1 MTKRPLLFGVMAF
14 VFGELAGLNGYMA
27 MGLGMVTLLLLLW
40 RIGNR
45 RSSVAVMPAFFLPLC
60 VCVLLGILNGFRCR
74 VPDTF
79 REWIQ
84 KYGEG
89 DAVSCIIEGKVKR
102 IENREN
108 QTVLILRT
116 EQIESI
122 SGTTNQ
128 AYTIRI
134 TNASRSGNSIGEEE
148 APIQIGNRIRCE
160 VELRLPAMP
169 TNPGEF
175 NGSSYYR
182 SRGIDFLGYTK
193 EIQMIDHGYSRVFQ
207 WLVQMQRKA
216 QTCFYE
222 TLSEENAGI
231 MSAMLLGTNWELDSE
246 VRKLFQRNGIAHI
259 LAISALHISI
269 IGGVLYRILR
279 KFGCSYACAGI
290 PVMVVL
296 LLYGWM
302 TGFSGSTIRAILMFL
317 LMLGGDIL
325 GRTYDMLTA
334 TGLAC
339 LLMLVENPM
348 RLLDAGFLL
357 SFSAVLA
364 LGAVVPFVQESFGAL
379 SKPGLSEVRNNA
391 KFRHGFVRY
400 LKTSLISGGVL
411 QVVTAPIIVYFYY
424 DFPVYGIFLN
434 LIVIPLM
441 TPVVLCGFCGLLLY
455 PVWPWAGEL
464 VLLPCEWILR
474 LFCLLCKAIENLPGA
489 IWHIGAV
496 CLWEIGLYYGMV
508 FLILILLLRRR
519 RVQTVLLCVLLICG
533 IWFRGG
539 GTLRIVMLDV
549 GQGDGL
555 LMETPGRHTILFD
568 GGSSSRSKVGEYVL
582 TPALKYYG
590 TDCLD
595 YVIVSHMDQDHVN
608 GIMEC
613 IALSQN
619 GGIPVRYLVVPAIA
633 ETDSSFLPLLETAK
647 QASIPV
653 LYMKPGNQLLLDGV
667 TVTCLYPE
675 NSEWNG
681 ETKES
686 ESKNNRSMVLTVAYQ
701 EFHMLFTGDLEQEG
715 EARLMQ
721 EQKALLEE
729 EYTVLKVG
737 HHGSSGS
744 SSMTFLEQIQPKTA
758 LISCARHNSYGH
770 PHAETLERLE
780 HVGCQVLTTPEKGA
794 VEIMTTGKTMKVK
807 FFNAQTEG
815 L

>member
-1 MTKRPLLFGVMAF
+1 
-14 VFGELAGLNGYMA
+14 
-27 MGLGMVTLLLLLW
+27 
-40 RIGNR
+40 
-45 RSSVAVMPAFFLPLC
+45 MPAFLLPLC
-60 VCVLLGILNGFRCR
+60 VCLLLGILNGFRCR
-74 VPDTF
+74 ISDPF
-79 REWIQ
+79 QKWIQ
-84 KYGEG
+84 EHGEG
-89 DAVSCIIEGKVKR
+89 DAVACIIEGRVKR
-102 IENREN
+102 IEHREN
-108 QTVLILRT
+108 QSVLILRT
-116 EQIESI
+116 ERIESI
-122 SGTTNQ
+122 GGTTNQ

-134 TNASRSGNSIGEEE
+134 TDASRSGNSIGEEE

-193 EIQMIDHGYSRVFQ
+193 EIQTIDHRYSRVFQ
-207 WLVQMQRKA
+207 WLVQMQSKA
-216 QTCFYE
+216 QTCFDE

-231 MSAMLLGTNWELDSE
+231 MSAMLLGTGWELDSE
-246 VRKLFQRNGIAHI
+246 IRKLFQRNGIAHI

-269 IGGVLYRILR
+269 IGGTLYGMLR

-290 PVMVVL
+290 PVMIVL

-334 TGLAC
+334 IGLSC
-339 LLMLVENPM
+339 LLMLLENPL

-364 LGAVVPFVQESFGAL
+364 LGVVVPIVQESFKVLPKSRACT
-379 SKPGLSEVRNNA
+379 VQDHVQ
-391 KFRHGFVRY
+391 FRHKFGYY
-400 LKTSLISGGVL
+400 LKSSLISGGVL
-411 QVVTAPIIVYFYY
+411 QAVTAPIIVYFYY
-424 DFPVYGIFLN
+424 NFPVYGIILN
-434 LIVIPLM
+434 LIVVPLM

-455 PVWPWAGEL
+455 PILPWVGTF
-464 VLLPCEWILR
+464 VLYPCEWILR
-474 LFCLLCKAIENLPGA
+474 LFCLLCRGVERLPGA

-496 CLWEIGLYYGMV
+496 QLWEIGIYYGML
-508 FLILILLLRRR
+508 FLILIYMLHHR
-519 RVQTVLLCVLLICG
+519 RVQAGLLCLLLICG
-533 IWFRGG
+533 ILFRGRN
-539 GTLRIVMLDV
+539 TLRIVMLDV
-549 GQGDGL
+549 GQGDGI
-555 LMETPGRHTILFD
+555 LMETPGRHTMLFD
-568 GGSSSRSKVGEYVL
+568 GGSTSRSGVGEYVL
-582 TPALKYYG
+582 TPALNYYG

-595 YVIVSHMDQDHVN
+595 YVFISHMDQDHIN
-608 GIMEC
+608 GILEC

-619 GGIPVRYLVVPAIA
+619 GGIPIRYLVLPAIA
-633 ETDSSFLPLLETAK
+633 ETDSTFLLLLEA
-647 QASIPV
+647 AESAGISV
-653 LYMKPGNQLLLDGV
+653 LYMKPEDQLLLDGI

-675 NSEWNG
+675 ASSLNAEIR
-681 ETKES
+681 ES
-686 ESKNNRSMVLTVAYQ
+686 ESKNDRSMVLTVGYQ

-715 EARLMQ
+715 EARLLQ
-721 EQKALLEE
+721 EQEALLAE

-744 SSMTFLEQIQPKTA
+744 SSMTFLERLRPKTA

-780 HVGCQVLTTPEKGA
+780 HVGCQVFTTPEKGA
-794 VEIMTTGKTMKVK
+794 IEIMTDGKTMKVH
-807 FFNAQTEG
+807 FFNAQTDG